1 MRPQS
6 QRSASRSHRTRCRGL
21 GPRQPRGGLGPSR
34 ETSGRSE
41 SSVGISLVFCSR
53 APLGGG
59 GQSAELWETTH
70 KNGFLVLG
78 PQGSEGGRG
87 GDLCPLAVPL
97 RYLHH
102 PCFSATR
109 GHSFS
114 LAGIVGPRKFTFPS
128 NFGVL
133 GDRYPPP
140 KAGSIGGAASSCLFQ
155 SAQRWTLP
163 SLDPLATLLEA
174 PG

>member
-6 QRSASRSHRTRCRGL
+6 QRSASPSHRTRCGGL
-21 GPRQPRGGLGPSR
+21 GPRRPREGLGPSR

-41 SSVGISLVFCSR
+41 SSVGISFVFCSP
-53 APLGGG
+53 ALLGGE

-70 KNGFLVLG
+70 KNGFLLLG

-109 GHSFS
+109 GHLFS
-114 LAGIVGPRKFTFPS
+114 LAGIVEPWKFTLPS
-128 NFGVL
+128 NFWGV
-133 GDRYPPP
+133 GEQVPTPPGWVYRRGCFLLP
-140 KAGSIGGAASSCLFQ
+140 FPVC
-155 SAQRWTLP
+155 SAVDSPQP
-163 SLDPLATLLEA
+163 
-174 PG
+174 